1 MRLAAGLHPDS
12 LRELTALPRPSSW
25 IWEGL
30 WREGM
35 DKDMR
40 GGGEKRGGGRRKG
53 KEERVFAP
61 ANMKIVPTPLI

>member
-40 GGGEKRGGGRRKG
+40 GGERKGEEGGGRGKRRKG
-53 KEERVFAP
+53 SSP
-61 ANMKIVPTPLI
+61 PQI